1 MGGTIILG
9 TLGMQTNIAFVHVQS
24 WGYFEKEIKD
34 EHILNK
40 FFFPFHHNT
49 FNYLLPNK
57 IISPLHMQAFIEYK
71 LIHLQILHKKFNMQ
85 QINNENHAKF
95 IHS

>member
-1 MGGTIILG
+1 
-9 TLGMQTNIAFVHVQS
+9 
-24 WGYFEKEIKD
+24 
-34 EHILNK
+34 
-40 FFFPFHHNT
+40 
-49 FNYLLPNK
+49 
-57 IISPLHMQAFIEYK
+57 MQAFIEYK

>member
-40 FFFPFHHNT
+40 FFFSFP
-49 FNYLLPNK
+49 P
-57 IISPLHMQAFIEYK
+57 
-71 LIHLQILHKKFNMQ
+71 
-85 QINNENHAKF
+85 
-95 IHS
+95 